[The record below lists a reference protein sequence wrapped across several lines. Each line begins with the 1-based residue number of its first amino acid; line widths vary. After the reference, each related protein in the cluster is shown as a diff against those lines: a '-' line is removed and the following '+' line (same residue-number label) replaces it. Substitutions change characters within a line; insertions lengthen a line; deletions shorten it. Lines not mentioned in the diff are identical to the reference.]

1 MNLEQVDLVK
11 VDDLINYGM
20 KASGF
25 LETRADDRMNRYDIF
40 ITFDDIE
47 VATTVTKSNLK
58 STVSSRSYVQ
68 MRVTDSVEEDF
79 KEFEN
84 LVLSSLAA
92 D

>member
-1 MNLEQVDLVK
+1 
-11 VDDLINYGM
+11 M

-25 LETRADDRMNRYDIF
+25 LETRTDDRMNRYDIF

-68 MRVTDSVEEDF
+68 MRVTDSVEGDF